1 MLEYLIKIITDT
13 FYVSIVLSLLACLV
27 WKDGAYPFK
36 KDFYRGAVLGSAAAF
51 IYAVLKRNT
60 GFAVRE
66 YYDLGALCV
75 SLVGALTAAVSEAAA
90 FRGATGN
97 AAARFRRFSV
107 FCAVAGLCAFA
118 LPNVLLHPFDFAV
131 GMDNIWNA
139 DFAMRVAGYVLG
151 LLISLL
157 TGAALFRISRSA
169 PARTSFTAAEL
180 ALLTLLPKLALA
192 LLRTLIGRNL
202 IPRYRPLIR
211 FVMWGT
217 ERENY
222 FVYAMMAICA
232 VAAIL
237 AIARSLAKDFKGENP
252 AEKRRAR
259 YMSRLARRFGL
270 SVILGVILSLLTL
283 TGGVAYNNRGVELV
297 PPVEIPAAGGKITI
311 PLETINDGH
320 LHRFVHQ
327 APKGSSTVGVR
338 YIVVR
343 KNETAYGVGLDACD
357 VCGPTGY
364 YERKGQVVCILC
376 DVVMN
381 KSTIG
386 LPGGCNPVP
395 LPFKIE
401 GGNMIIETSDLA
413 AEARRF

>member
-13 FYVSIVLSLLACLV
+13 FYVSIALSLLACLI
-27 WKDGAYPFK
+27 WKDGASALRR
-36 KDFYRGAVLGSAAAF
+36 DFYRGAALGAAAAF

-66 YYDLGALCV
+66 YYDLGALGV
-75 SLVGALTAAVSEAAA
+75 SLIGTLAYIVSEAVPK
-90 FRGATGN
+90 RLSEKN
-97 AAARFRRFSV
+97 AWRRFRRFSV
-107 FCAVAGLCAFA
+107 FCVAAGLCAFA

-139 DFAMRVAGYVLG
+139 DFAMRVTGYLLG
-151 LLISLL
+151 LLISFF

-169 PARTSFTAAEL
+169 PRRTSFLAAEL
-180 ALLTLLPKLALA
+180 SLLIVLPKLALA
-192 LLRTLIGRNL
+192 LIRTMIGRNL
-202 IPRYRPLIR
+202 IPRYKPLTR
-211 FVMWGT
+211 FVMWGV

-222 FVYAMMAICA
+222 FAYALMAVCA
-232 VAAIL
+232 VLAVFAIT
-237 AIARSLAKDFKGENP
+237 RSLAGGASGENP
-252 AEKRRAR
+252 AEARRAR
-259 YMSRLARRFGL
+259 YMSRLARRFSL
-270 SVILGVILSLLTL
+270 SVILGVILSFLTR
-283 TGGVAYNNRGVELV
+283 TVGVAYSNRGVELV
-297 PPVEIPAAGGKITI
+297 PPVELPASDGKITI
-311 PLETINDGH
+311 PLEMINDGH

-338 YIVVR
+338 YIVVQ

-395 LPFKIE
+395 LAFKIE
-401 GGNMIIETSDLA
+401 EGRMIIETADLA

>member
-1 MLEYLIKIITDT
+1 MLEYLIKIISDT
-13 FYVSIVLSLLACLV
+13 FCAAIALSLLASLL
-27 WKDGAYPFK
+27 WKEKDNRLK
-36 KDFYRGAVLGSAAAF
+36 IDFYRGVAIGVAAAF
-51 IYAVLKRNT
+51 IYAVLKRGT

-66 YYDLGALCV
+66 YYDLGALAV
-75 SLVGALTAAVSEAAA
+75 SLAGTVGAIVSEAFA
-90 FRGATGN
+90 FGESNMRALKL
-97 AAARFRRFSV
+97 FRRFSA
-107 FCAVAGLCAFA
+107 FCAAIGLSALSFPNILLYPFA
-118 LPNVLLHPFDFAV
+118 FAV

-139 DFAMRVAGYVLG
+139 DFGLRVMGYVMG
-151 LLISLL
+151 LLVSFC

-169 PARTSFTAAEL
+169 SRRASLLA
-180 ALLTLLPKLALA
+180 ALLSLAVILPKL
-192 LLRTLIGRNL
+192 LLSVARTLVGRNL
-202 IPRYRPLIR
+202 IPRYKPLTR
-211 FVMWGT
+211 FVMWGV

-222 FVYAMMAICA
+222 FAYALMALCA
-232 VAAIL
+232 VLAVF
-237 AIARSLAKDFKGENP
+237 AIARSLAAADTGENP
-252 AEKRRAR
+252 AEARRAR
-259 YMSRLARRFGL
+259 YMSRLVRRFGL
-270 SVILGVILSLLTL
+270 SVILGVALSCLTL
-283 TGGVAYNNRGVELV
+283 TVGVAYNNRGVELV
-297 PPVEIPAAGGKITI
+297 PPIELPAADGKITI
-311 PLETINDGH
+311 PLETIDDGH

-338 YIVVR
+338 YIVVK

-395 LPFKIE
+395 LPFKVE
-401 GGNMIIETSDLA
+401 GGNMIIETADLA